1 MIKIKRL
8 KISQVICKMR
18 YFLLILFLTSV
29 IAKPIKINVNNFEEK
44 CISEPNNFTIDN
56 LNYSYSVINNVTCS
70 LCKTLVST
78 IDIGIIKS
86 NNTIQEITEI
96 IKDICC
102 VIHGPSGEEC
112 VFILNNIQQIV
123 KYITNGLTSLE
134 ICKKLHLCS

>member
-1 MIKIKRL
+1 
-8 KISQVICKMR
+8 MR
-18 YFLLILFLTSV
+18 YFLLMLFLTSV

-44 CISEPNNFTIDN
+44 CISVPNNFTIDN
-56 LNYSYSVINNVTCS
+56 LNCSYSVINNVTCS

-102 VIHGPSGEEC
+102 VIHGPSGKEC